1 MINKSI
7 QHDAAADLAIVTM
20 IARRGA
26 PAIIAPM
33 PRQRLGRQTA
43 ELCRYMVIKKQSIY
57 YCHVVFNIHKVADI
71 IV

>member
-1 MINKSI
+1 
-7 QHDAAADLAIVTM
+7 M
-20 IARRGA
+20 IARRGT